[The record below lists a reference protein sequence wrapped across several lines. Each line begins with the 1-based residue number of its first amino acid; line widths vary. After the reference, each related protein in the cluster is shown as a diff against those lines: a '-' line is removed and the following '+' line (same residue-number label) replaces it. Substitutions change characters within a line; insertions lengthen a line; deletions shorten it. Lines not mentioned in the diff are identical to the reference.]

1 MGVDLTQLQ
10 AQQLDA
16 FAGLVEKWN
25 KGMNLV
31 SRQDIQR
38 LVPRHLLDSLAAA
51 PFVHGQSL
59 LDVGTGPGLPGL
71 PLAIANPEVSVTL
84 WERMSRRVRFLQLA
98 CRELGLDNVHIQ
110 ERDLYQREP
119 GQVPEQ
125 FDVIVAR
132 AVAPIATLWPAM
144 RGCLNA
150 QGRLIVYSHV
160 ADADE
165 RRAVP
170 AEIEGLVEYSYQV
183 PGLENEH
190 FLQILPNPTNP
201 IPQAQSKEDKVVAS
215 CPM

>member
-1 MGVDLTQLQ
+1 MGVDLTQSQ

-51 PFVHGQSL
+51 PFVRGHSL

-98 CRELGLDNVHIQ
+98 CRELSLDNVRIQ

-119 GQVPEQ
+119 DEVPER

-160 ADADE
+160 ADAEE

-170 AEIEGLVEYSYQV
+170 AELEGLAEYSYMV
-183 PGLENEH
+183 PGLDNEH
-190 FLQILPNPTNP
+190 FLQIAPNPTSP
-201 IPQAQSKEDKVVAS
+201 TQGG
-215 CPM
+215 